1 MDTNDPPQTRK
12 SRRIEEAVLE
22 VDGVVGV
29 RVWELPDRVEVGIRV
44 APIDAASDVLVRVRE
59 PIDAMREGEN
69 DERWEIGLLT
79 EP

>member
-1 MDTNDPPQTRK
+1 MDTTDPPQTRK

-29 RVWELPDRVEVGIRV
+29 RIWELPDRVEVGIRV
-44 APIDAASDVLVRVRE
+44 APIDAASDVLQRVRE
-59 PIDAMREGEN
+59 LIEAMREG

>member
-1 MDTNDPPQTRK
+1 MDPTDRPSTRR

-29 RVWELPDRVEVGIRV
+29 QVWELSDRVEIGVHV
-44 APIDAASDVLVRVRE
+44 APIDAATDVLQRVRE
-59 PIDAMREGEN
+59 VTEAMREG
-69 DERWEIGLLT
+69 DESWEVGLLT